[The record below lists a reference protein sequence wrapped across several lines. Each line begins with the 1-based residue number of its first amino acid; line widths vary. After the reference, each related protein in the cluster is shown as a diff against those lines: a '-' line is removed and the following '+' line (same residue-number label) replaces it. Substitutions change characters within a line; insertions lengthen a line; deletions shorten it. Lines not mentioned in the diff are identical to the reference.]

1 MSASGGVSSRSAF
14 GAPLARHG
22 AHQLVETLAAQ
33 RSLKALESERAANR
47 RALYDAQD
55 RIGERRDELIA
66 AIERQ
71 SGASHAWNEIFVV
84 RWRLA

>member
-1 MSASGGVSSRSAF
+1 LKELDRSISETRRTS
-14 GAPLARHG
+14 LA
-22 AHQLVETLAAQ
+22 AATLAEKLAAQ
-33 RSLKALESERAANR
+33 RSLKTLESERAAKR

-66 AIERQ
+66 SIERQ
-71 SGASHAWNEIFVV
+71 LGASHTWSEIFVV

>member
-1 MSASGGVSSRSAF
+1 
-14 GAPLARHG
+14 
-22 AHQLVETLAAQ
+22 VEKLAAQ
-33 RSLKALESERAANR
+33 RSLKALESERAAKR

-71 SGASHAWNEIFVV
+71 SGASHAWSEIFVV